1 MKKKATLVT
10 LMLFFVSLLIPV
22 MATADSNY
30 GTRTLNQGSSGSD
43 VAQLQQYLFDL
54 KYLAHTPT
62 GFYSSDTRDAVREF
76 QRANSIRPNNGFA
89 NVQTQQAIQLVWT
102 SSFGNSA
109 PLPTEPK
116 PEPTPAPEPTPTPE
130 PVPAPEP
137 EPTPTPEPVPAPQSN
152 KIILGY
158 YTVDYPGDKISYNS
172 LASYG
177 DHFNAMSTFSYRV
190 DGQGNLHGTAPTDGL
205 ALAKSKGIQ
214 SYALIHNYVYPTGF
228 DMDIASNLLSRPS
241 ARQNL
246 INQLKQI
253 LPAHGYAGVNV
264 DLEYIRATE
273 RPNYTQFIKEL
284 KEELGPLGYTVIVS
298 VTGKTF
304 DDKTSPWGG
313 VFDFP
318 ALGKYADYVQIMTY
332 DEHWFGGTP
341 GPVASIGYV
350 ERAVNYAV
358 STIPSEKILLGI
370 AAYGYDW
377 YGSNTKVVNY
387 HSVPKLLDQY
397 NITPSWDNTA
407 KSPFFHYTDERGI
420 RHEVWY
426 ENPRSMAYKL
436 ALVDKH
442 DLGGIGIW
450 RLGFEDQSFW
460 DEVDKFMKK

>member
-1 MKKKATLVT
+1 MKKKITLIT
-10 LMLFFVSLLIPV
+10 ILFFLVSLLIPM
-22 MATADSNY
+22 MATADIQY
-30 GTRTLNQGSSGSD
+30 GSRTLNQTSSGSD

-54 KYLAHTPT
+54 SYLSHTPT
-62 GFYSSDTRDAVREF
+62 SFYSASTRNAVRDF
-76 QRANSIRPNNGFA
+76 QRDHDLRPNNGFA
-89 NVQTQQAIQLVWT
+89 NIQTQVAVQQQWLLH
-102 SSFGNSA
+102 SGSA
-109 PLPTEPK
+109 PSIPVPEEPQPVPQPEPEPQ
-116 PEPTPAPEPTPTPE
+116 PEPTPEPAPTPQ
-130 PVPAPEP
+130 
-137 EPTPTPEPVPAPQSN
+137 PTPSSER
-152 KIILGY
+152 KILGY
-158 YTVDYPGDKISYNS
+158 YTVDYPGDKVSYNS
-172 LASYG
+172 LANYG

-190 DGQGNLHGTAPTDGL
+190 DGNGNLHGTAPTDGL
-205 ALAKSKGIQ
+205 TLAKSKGIET
-214 SYALIHNYVYPTGF
+214 YALIHNYVYPTGF
-228 DMDIASNLLSRPS
+228 DIDIASNLLSRPS

-304 DDKTSPWGG
+304 DDRTSPWGG

-318 ALGKYADYVQIMTY
+318 ALGEHADYVQIMTY

-350 ERAVNYAV
+350 ERALNYAL
-358 STIPSEKILLGI
+358 STIPKEKILLGI

-397 NITPSWDNTA
+397 NITPSWDDKA
-407 KSPFFHYTDERGI
+407 KSPYFFYTDERGL

-436 ALVDKH
+436 ELVNKH

-460 DEVDKFMKK
+460 DEVDKFMK